1 MPDSLRP
8 DNIIDLMAVRCWRV
22 GGDFFMIDSRLV
34 EDTGSILRRRSPDF
48 CREPM
53 TCDKC
58 PEEKLG
64 LLPVAV
70 DICFHPETLKAW
82 RMDVISARNQP
93 VARSRGQSHSRSG

>member
-64 LLPVAV
+64 FLVIAVNSRLPPNT
-70 DICFHPETLKAW
+70 FE
-82 RMDVISARNQP
+82 ARCVNIVRTGNEP
-93 VARSRGQSHSRSG
+93 ITRSCRQSDSRST